1 MVQAWTV
8 IEIRCRIASLALGA
22 RQFTNQPI
30 FQSVLTL
37 TPTEPSSG

>member
-8 IEIRCRIASLALGA
+8 SEIRCRISSLALGA
-22 RQFTNQPI
+22 CQFTNQPI
-30 FQSVLTL
+30 FQPVLIH

>member
-22 RQFTNQPI
+22 CQFTSQPI
-30 FQSVLTL
+30 FQQILTP